1 MDKLR
6 RNLFP
11 PVCLVCGGDGQPDMD
26 CCVPCEADLPVLP
39 GRCRRCGLELNRDVD
54 LCGRCA
60 TARPHFSAAWPA
72 FAYRGVIEGLVQ
84 RFKFHGDL
92 AAGRLLGDLLA
103 RRLGHLRAPRP
114 DLLIPVPLHGRRRLQ
129 RGYNQAALLCRDV
142 SRHFGTLPWTEALRR
157 VRSTAVQSELPA
169 ERRGG
174 NVRGAFEIACLPG
187 LPKRVALLDDVM
199 TTGAT
204 LDECARVLRSAGVEQ
219 IDVWVVARA

>member
-11 PVCLVCGGDGQPDMD
+11 PVCLVCGGDGQSDMD
-26 CCVPCEADLPVLP
+26 CCAPCEADLPVLA
-39 GRCRRCGLELNRDVD
+39 GRCRRCGLELNRDFD

-60 TARPHFSAAWPA
+60 TARPHFSSAWPA

-103 RRLGHLRAPRP
+103 RRLSQSGAPRP
-114 DLLIPVPLHGRRRLQ
+114 DLLIPVPLHARRRLH

-187 LPKRVALLDDVM
+187 RPKMVALLDDVM

-204 LDECARVLRSAGVEQ
+204 LDECARVLRSAGVERVE
-219 IDVWVVARA
+219 VWIVARA

>member
-1 MDKLR
+1 VDKLR

-11 PVCLVCGGDGQPDMD
+11 PVCLVCGGDGQSDMD
-26 CCVPCEADLPVLP
+26 CCAPCEADLPVLA
-39 GRCRRCGLELNRDVD
+39 GRCRRCGLELNRDFD

-60 TARPHFSAAWPA
+60 TARPHFSSAWPA

-103 RRLGHLRAPRP
+103 RRLSQSGAPRP
-114 DLLIPVPLHGRRRLQ
+114 DLLIPVPLHARRRLH

-187 LPKRVALLDDVM
+187 RPKMVALLDDVM

-204 LDECARVLRSAGVEQ
+204 LDECARVLRSAGVERVE
-219 IDVWVVARA
+219 VWVVARA